1 MKTRNIALA
10 LAVSSLFIAGG
21 VRAET
26 GAELLKSK
34 GCTNCHDAEK
44 KKVGPSIKD
53 IAAKNA
59 GKADALTTKVA
70 GAKGHPKVK
79 ATDEEVKSAVT
90 EMLKAK

>member
-10 LAVSSLFIAGG
+10 LAVSSLFLAAG
-21 VRAET
+21 VRAES

-70 GAKGHPKVK
+70 SAKGHPKVK
-79 ATDEEVKSAVT
+79 ATDDEVKSAVT